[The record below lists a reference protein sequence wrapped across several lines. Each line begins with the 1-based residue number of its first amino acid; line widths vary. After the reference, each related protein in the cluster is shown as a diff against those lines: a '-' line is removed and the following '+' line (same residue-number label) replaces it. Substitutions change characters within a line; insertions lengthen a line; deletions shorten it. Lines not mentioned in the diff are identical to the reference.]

1 MAKTINLSQF
11 DKETGEEVS
20 GFVAFVQPK
29 RKSSFQRH
37 FTMNQDA
44 LKILAKELNGEQM
57 RVLLIMLGDLEYE
70 NYILIQQKQIAET
83 LEMRAPHV
91 SRSVKALLT
100 LGVIQEGP
108 RMGSAKSYRL
118 NPEFGWKGTI
128 PNHKK
133 ALKNGLSVIDGGR
146 A

>member
-11 DKETGEEVS
+11 DRDTGEEVS

-44 LKILAKELNGEQM
+44 LKILAKELNGEQTK
-57 RVLLIMLGDLEYE
+57 VLLIMLGDLEYE
-70 NYILIQQKQIAET
+70 NYILIPQKQIAET
-83 LEMRAPHV
+83 LGMLKANV
-91 SRSVKALLT
+91 SRSVKALINI
-100 LGVIQEGP
+100 GVVQEGP

>member
-1 MAKTINLSQF
+1 
-11 DKETGEEVS
+11 
-20 GFVAFVQPK
+20 
-29 RKSSFQRH
+29 
-37 FTMNQDA
+37 MNQDA
-44 LKILAKELNGEQM
+44 LKILAKELNGEQTK
-57 RVLLIMLGDLEYE
+57 VLLIMLGDLEYE
-70 NYILIQQKQIAET
+70 NYILIPQKQIAET
-83 LEMRAPHV
+83 LGMLKANV
-91 SRSVKALLT
+91 SRSVKALINI
-100 LGVIQEGP
+100 GVVQEGP